1 MTDTKALPLRKNEEI
16 ELEITGFTAEGSAV
30 GHYRGFAVFVA
41 GGAVGDVLKVLIIKV
56 KKTYAIG
63 KIVRILIASSD
74 RTDANC
80 PVFPRCGGCSFRHIT
95 YEAECRHKQ
104 QRVQDA
110 FNRLAHLDIAVEPIC
125 ASPVVTGYR
134 NKAQYPVAM
143 ENGRLK
149 TGFYAPYS
157 HRVIDCRS
165 CALQPPE
172 FAGILRTVS
181 RWAEKYKISAYD
193 EKTGKGLLRHVYIRK
208 AEATGQIMVILVVN
222 GNRIFKEKEL
232 IAALKKENENIVGV
246 LLNENT
252 EDTNVILGE
261 KTSILDGSGY
271 MEDIL
276 CGLRFRISPHAFYQV
291 NRTQAENLYKKAA
304 EFALGGKRE
313 LLMDLYC
320 GTGTIGLTMADKF
333 DRVVGVEIV
342 PQAIEDAKVNAKLNG
357 ITNAEFICGDAA
369 KAALELE
376 NRSLRPD
383 CVLVDPPRKGCDASL
398 LQTIVR
404 MAPERIVYVSCD
416 PATLARDCAI
426 LTQNGYTL
434 KTAVP
439 YDMFPRCGHVETVCL
454 LSKLHADHHIEVE
467 LNLDEMDL
475 TTDESKATYDMIK
488 E

>member
-1 MTDTKALPLRKNEEI
+1 MIEKNSFPLRKNDEI
-16 ELEITGFTAEGSAV
+16 ELTVTGFTAEGSAV
-30 GHYRGFAVFVA
+30 GHYNGLAVFVA
-41 GGAVGDVLKVLIIKV
+41 GGAVGDVLKVHIIKV

-63 KIVRILIASSD
+63 KISQILTPSAD

-95 YEAECRHKQ
+95 YEAECKHKQ

-110 FNRLAHLDIAVEPIC
+110 FTRLAHLDVQVDDIC

-165 CALQPPE
+165 CALQPSE
-172 FAGILRTVS
+172 FSGILRTVA

-208 AEATGQIMVILVVN
+208 AEATGQILVTLVVN

-232 IAALKKENENIVGV
+232 VALLKKENENIVGV

-252 EDTNVILGE
+252 ENTNVILGE
-261 KTSILDGSGY
+261 KTTVLDGQGY
-271 MEDIL
+271 MEDVL
-276 CGLRFRISPHAFYQV
+276 CGLRFRVSPHAFYQV
-291 NRTQAENLYKKAA
+291 NRRQAENLYAKAA
-304 EFALGGKRE
+304 AFALDGKRE
-313 LLMDLYC
+313 LLIDLYC
-320 GTGTIGLTMADKF
+320 GTGTIGLTMADRF
-333 DRVVGVEIV
+333 DSVIGVEIV
-342 PQAIEDAKVNAKLNG
+342 PQAIEDAKVNAKINN

-383 CVLVDPPRKGCDASL
+383 CVLVDPPRKGCDAAL
-398 LQTIVR
+398 LQTLVR
-404 MAPERIVYVSCD
+404 MNPDRIVYVSCD

-426 LTQNGYTL
+426 LHENGY
-434 KTAVP
+434 AVRQVAP
-439 YDMFPRCGHVETVCL
+439 FDMFPRCAHVETVVL
-454 LSKLHADHHIEVE
+454 LGREHID
-467 LNLDEMDL
+467 N
-475 TTDESKATYDMIK
+475 
-488 E
+488 